1 MVLPAVEINTSF
13 YRPHRPATYA
23 RWRDSVPDAFRFAA
37 KVPKEIT
44 HELRLRNTGSA
55 LEKFIDEVSRLEQKL
70 GCLLVQLPPS
80 LRFDERAVRTFFADL
95 RGMTD
100 VAIVCEPRHPTWFTP
115 VVGDM
120 LMELGIAYVEAD
132 PEPAP
137 LPPQIQ
143 AAGLRYI
150 RLHGSPVIYHS
161 PYSEAYLEQLAND
174 IERSIHAGKKVWCV
188 FDNTANGEAVPNA
201 LSLLARLQRSASAR
215 Q

>member
-1 MVLPAVEINTSF
+1 
-13 YRPHRPATYA
+13 
-23 RWRDSVPDAFRFAA
+23 
-37 KVPKEIT
+37 
-44 HELRLRNTGSA
+44 
-55 LEKFIDEVSRLEQKL
+55 
-70 GCLLVQLPPS
+70 
-80 LRFDERAVRTFFADL
+80 
-95 RGMTD
+95 
-100 VAIVCEPRHPTWFTP
+100 
-115 VVGDM
+115 
-120 LMELGIAYVEAD
+120 LGIAYVEAD